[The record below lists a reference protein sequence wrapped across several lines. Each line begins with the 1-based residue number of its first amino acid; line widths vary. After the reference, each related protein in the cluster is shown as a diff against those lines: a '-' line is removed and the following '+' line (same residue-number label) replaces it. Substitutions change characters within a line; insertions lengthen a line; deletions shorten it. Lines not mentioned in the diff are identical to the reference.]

1 MSKYNFILVIFT
13 GFLFSCAPTSEQAP
27 TADVSEIDRNVDS
40 LLALM
45 TVDEKIGQMTQLTL
59 DMLCYGDPYAL
70 SEPHTIDTAKLE
82 VVINQLHV
90 GSILNCG
97 GHSYPREKWLDMI
110 GDIQDKASKT
120 RLGIPILYGID
131 AIHGVTYTDSS
142 TLFPQQIGLAASWDT
157 ALVRQLAEMSAY
169 EVRASGIRWNFSPVL
184 DIARDPRWPRF
195 WETFGEDVKL
205 ASDLGEA
212 MVQGYQGDAIGDAH
226 VAACLKHF
234 MGYSVTLS
242 GKDRTQAWIA
252 ERQLREYFL
261 PTFERAIDAGAM
273 SIMINSGE
281 INGIPVHVNKNIL
294 TDLLRNE
301 LGFEGVAVTDWEDIK
316 YLVSRHRVAATYKDA
331 IEMSIAAGIDMSMV
345 PVDLEFPVLLKQ
357 LVLEGRV
364 TEERLD
370 ISVRRILKMK
380 YKLGLFETGVPTIA
394 DYAKFG
400 SDEHHDL
407 AMKAALESV
416 VMLKNDD
423 LLPLSEGAKILV
435 IGDGANSLNVLNGGW
450 TRTWQGADPK
460 YNTPDRATV
469 YEALQKHSSS
479 VQWISEQDFLSMRA
493 TPKYDCI
500 IAVISESTYT
510 EKPGDIE
517 DLSIPA
523 QSARVI
529 DKLDY
534 MQVPSLALLI
544 EGRPRV
550 LPASIEN
557 IQSVLLA
564 MLPGDFGGE
573 AIANIVFGKFNPCGK
588 LPFTYPRYASSHTTY
603 DHKYTDRIDTDFSQN
618 AFDPLYTF
626 GSGQSY
632 TTFAYSGLQIER
644 SELGMDDTLRVDVE
658 VSNTGD
664 KAGAEVVQLYVSDSV
679 ASITPSVKRL
689 RGYRRV
695 EMAEGSQQQVH
706 FDIPVRELAFVG
718 HDLKWVLEPGKFSVQ
733 IDTLVIPFTVR

>member
-1 MSKYNFILVIFT
+1 
-13 GFLFSCAPTSEQAP
+13 
-27 TADVSEIDRNVDS
+27 
-40 LLALM
+40 
-45 TVDEKIGQMTQLTL
+45 
-59 DMLCYGDPYAL
+59 
-70 SEPHTIDTAKLE
+70 
-82 VVINQLHV
+82 
-90 GSILNCG
+90 
-97 GHSYPREKWLDMI
+97 
-110 GDIQDKASKT
+110 
-120 RLGIPILYGID
+120 LGIPILYGID

-205 ASDLGEA
+205 ASDFGEA

-370 ISVRRILKMK
+370 LSVRRILKMK

-394 DYAKFG
+394 DYPKFG

-407 AMKAALESV
+407 AMKAALESIV
-416 VMLKNDD
+416 LLKNDN
-423 LLPLSEGAKILV
+423 LLPLSEGARILV
-435 IGDGANSLNVLNGGW
+435 VGDGAQSLNVLNGGW
-450 TRTWQGADPK
+450 TRTWQGADPQ

-469 YEALQKHSSS
+469 YEALQKHSSNL
-479 VQWISEQDFLSMRA
+479 QWISEQDFLSMRA

-517 DLSIPA
+517 DLSIPP

-534 MQVPSLALLI
+534 MQVPSLVLLI

-550 LPASIEN
+550 LPASIEK

-573 AIANIVFGKFNPCGK
+573 AIADIVFGKFNPCGK

-664 KAGAEVVQLYVSDSV
+664 RAGAEVVQLFVSDSV

-695 EMAEGSQQQVH
+695 EMSEGSQQKVR